1 MYLVCIYLF
10 MICMYVLYCEGVYH
24 AVMYLICIPLCVLR
38 VMYSMHI
45 IASYC
50 IYYIYVATYNILI
63 VALLYMFNV
72 VALQY
77 AYYIYILYN
86 VCGHILYII

>member
-1 MYLVCIYLF
+1 
-10 MICMYVLYCEGVYH
+10 MYVLYCEGVYH

-77 AYYIYILYN
+77 AYYIY
-86 VCGHILYII
+86 YIMYVATYYI